1 MLQLANWI
9 MRGRFNAL
17 VAAAV
22 LGFIPLIAWTSV
34 SVVALVA
41 LRRNAAEALW
51 PLAGALVAA
60 AIQWNGGDVSQVG
73 ALLAA
78 GAGAVV
84 LANTRSLS
92 LAVLVTALV
101 SAFYLVVL
109 VQWFPGRFDHLLA
122 VFQPLIE
129 QVRQQSEQP
138 ALLDQIDLRT
148 MVIEGMGLL
157 TGVVALSALLLARA
171 IQARLFNP
179 GGFREEFHR
188 LRMTPAATS
197 ALMLGMLVSQWQPA
211 AVIVVPLLVLP
222 LLVAGLGLV
231 HGVVALRTGNRT
243 PLRTPLVLFY
253 MVLVLFAGPALVL
266 LVAAATMD
274 SFIDFRKRI
283 GTARP

>member
-17 VAAAV
+17 VAAAI

-60 AIQWNGGDVSQVG
+60 SIQWNAGDVSQVG

-78 GAGAVV
+78 GIGAIV
-84 LANTRSLS
+84 LANTRSLAT
-92 LAVLVTALV
+92 AVLVTALV
-101 SAFYLVVL
+101 AALYLVVL
-109 VQWFPGRFDHLLA
+109 VQWFPDRFDQLLA
-122 VFQPLIE
+122 VFQPLFD
-129 QVRQQSEQP
+129 QLRQQSEQ
-138 ALLDQIDLRT
+138 ASLLEHMEPRT
-148 MVIEGMGLL
+148 LVIEGFGLL
-157 TGVVALSALLLARA
+157 TGVAATAALLLARA
-171 IQARLFNP
+171 MQARLYNP
-179 GGFREEFHR
+179 GGFRQEFHQ
-188 LRMTPAATS
+188 LRMMPGAT
-197 ALMLGMLVSQWQPA
+197 AVLMIGMLVGQWQPA

-222 LLVAGLGLV
+222 LVVAGLGLV
-231 HGVVALRTGNRT
+231 HGLAARRPGNRT
-243 PLRTPLVLFY
+243 PLVMFY
-253 MVLVLFAGPALVL
+253 VALVLFAGPAFVL

-283 GTARP
+283 GTAPP

>member
-1 MLQLANWI
+1 MLQLATWI
-9 MRGRFNAL
+9 MRGRINAL
-17 VAAAV
+17 VAAAI

-34 SVVALVA
+34 SVVALVV
-41 LRRNAAEALW
+41 LRRNAFEALW

-78 GAGAVV
+78 VTGAVV
-84 LANTRSLS
+84 LANSRSLS
-92 LAVLVTALV
+92 LAVLVAALV

-109 VQWFPGRFDHLLA
+109 VQVFPDRFDQLVVL
-122 VFQPLIE
+122 FQPLLD
-129 QVRQQSEQP
+129 QLRQQSDQAE
-138 ALLDQIDLRT
+138 LLDQVDLRT
-148 MVIEGMGLL
+148 LVIEGMGLL
-157 TGVVALSALLLARA
+157 TGVASLSALLLARA
-171 IQARLFNP
+171 LQAKLYNP

-188 LRMTPAATS
+188 LRMSPGITTG
-197 ALMLGMLVSQWQPA
+197 LMVGMLVSQWQAA

-222 LLVAGLGLV
+222 LAVAGLGLV
-231 HGVVALRTGNRT
+231 HGLAARKPGNRT
-243 PLRTPLVLFY
+243 PLVLLY
-253 MVLVLFAGPALVL
+253 LMLVLFAGPGLVL

>member
-51 PLAGALVAA
+51 PLAGALMAA
-60 AIQWNGGDVSQVG
+60 VIQWNGGDVSQLG

-78 GAGAVV
+78 GIGAVV
-84 LANTRSLS
+84 LANTRSL
-92 LAVLVTALV
+92 AMGVLLTALV
-101 SAFYLVVL
+101 AALYLAAL
-109 VQWFPGRFDHLLA
+109 VQWFPDRFDQLLA
-122 VFQPLIE
+122 VFQPLFDQI
-129 QVRQQSEQP
+129 RQQSEQ
-138 ALLDQIDLRT
+138 ANLLDQIDPRT
-148 MVIEGMGLL
+148 MVIEGFGLL
-157 TGVVALSALLLARA
+157 TGVVAMAALLLARA
-171 IQARLFNP
+171 IQARLYNP
-179 GGFREEFHR
+179 GGFRQEFHQ
-188 LRMTPAATS
+188 LRMTPGATT
-197 ALMLGMLVSQWQPA
+197 ALMVGMLVSQWQPA

-222 LLVAGLGLV
+222 LVVAGLGLV
-231 HGVVALRTGNRT
+231 HGLAARRPGN
-243 PLRTPLVLFY
+243 RTPLVLFY
-253 MVLVLFAGPALVL
+253 VALVLFAGPAFVL

-283 GTARP
+283 GAARP

>member
-60 AIQWNGGDVSQVG
+60 VIQWNGGDVSQLG
-73 ALLAA
+73 ALLAV
-78 GAGAVV
+78 GIGAVV
-84 LANTRSLS
+84 LANTRSL
-92 LAVLVTALV
+92 AMGVLLTALV
-101 SAFYLVVL
+101 AALYLAAL
-109 VQWFPGRFDHLLA
+109 VQWFPDRFDQLVA
-122 VFQPLIE
+122 VFQPLFDQI
-129 QVRQQSEQP
+129 RQQSEQ
-138 ALLDQIDLRT
+138 ATLLDQIDPRT
-148 MVIEGMGLL
+148 MVIEGFGLL
-157 TGVVALSALLLARA
+157 TGVVAMAALLLARA
-171 IQARLFNP
+171 IQARLYNP
-179 GGFREEFHR
+179 GGFRQEFHQ
-188 LRMTPAATS
+188 LRMTPGVTT
-197 ALMLGMLVSQWQPA
+197 ALMVGMLVSQWQPA

-222 LLVAGLGLV
+222 LVVAGLGLV
-231 HGVVALRTGNRT
+231 HGLAARRPGN
-243 PLRTPLVLFY
+243 RTPLVLFY
-253 MVLVLFAGPALVL
+253 VALVLFAGPAVVL